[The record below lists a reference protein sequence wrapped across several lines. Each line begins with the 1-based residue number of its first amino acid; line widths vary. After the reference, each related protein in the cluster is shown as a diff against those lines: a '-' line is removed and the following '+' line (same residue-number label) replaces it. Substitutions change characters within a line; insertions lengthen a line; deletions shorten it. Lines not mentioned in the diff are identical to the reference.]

1 MRLLE
6 VCVDNLQGV
15 VAAARGGADRL
26 ELCASL
32 ADGGLTPSSAFII
45 AAKKAVD
52 IPVYVMIRPRGGDFT
67 YSDAEFA
74 MMLQEVADAKAAGAD
89 GIVTGVINLQGE
101 LSSIKNAALIDAAQ
115 PLGVTLH
122 RAFDVTPDLFESL
135 ETAIELGFERILT
148 SGGKAKAIEST
159 DTIAQLVRQAANRI
173 CIMPGSGVNTSN
185 IQALIAA
192 TNATEYHFSAK
203 IMLQSP
209 LVHLYE
215 AHPAAM
221 AQHIV
226 HLATADE
233 ATVRQMK
240 QLLAT
245 I

>member
-45 AAKKAVD
+45 AAKKAVN
-52 IPVYVMIRPRGGDFT
+52 IPIYVMVRPRSGDFT
-67 YSDAEFA
+67 YSDEEFA
-74 MMLQEVADAKAAGAD
+74 MMLQEVADAKAAGAN
-89 GIVTGVINLQGE
+89 GIVTGIINSQGE
-101 LSSIKNAALIDAAQ
+101 LCPIKNAALIAAAR

-122 RAFDVTPDLFESL
+122 RAFDVTPNLFAAL
-135 ETAIELGFERILT
+135 ETAVALGFERILT

-159 DTIAQLVRQAANRI
+159 DTIARLVQRAANRI

-185 IQALIAA
+185 IQALAAA

-203 IMLQSP
+203 ITQQS
-209 LVHLYE
+209 LLAHLYR
-215 AHPAAM
+215 AHPAAH
-221 AQHIV
+221 AQNIV
-226 HLATADE
+226 HWATADE
-233 ATVRQMK
+233 ATVSRMK